1 MPKNIEKELI
11 EYSPLVRRLLFNRG
25 ILTKKEAGAFSF
37 GKEEKKLLTDP
48 LSDNNPLLKPE
59 QIDVPPLTEPFTVTG
74 DTSILTGVKVP
85 DGHVPL

>member
-1 MPKNIEKELI
+1 MVVLLI
-11 EYSPLVRRLLFNRG
+11 GLQVVYG
-25 ILTKKEAGAFSF
+25 AGALSH
-37 GKEEKKLLTDP
+37 LTTLPVSP

-59 QIDVPPLTEPFTVTG
+59 QMAVPPLTEPFTVTG